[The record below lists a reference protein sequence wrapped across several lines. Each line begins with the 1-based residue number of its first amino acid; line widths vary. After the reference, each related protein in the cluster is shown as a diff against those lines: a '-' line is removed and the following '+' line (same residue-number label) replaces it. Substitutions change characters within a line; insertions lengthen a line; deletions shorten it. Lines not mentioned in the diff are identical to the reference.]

1 MAQCEGHHH
10 GGDSHLYAM
19 LKATGDA
26 VLVEGNWWR
35 DDFWGVYEGKG
46 QNILGKILMIVRDL
60 K

>member
-1 MAQCEGHHH
+1 
-10 GGDSHLYAM
+10 M